1 MNLQLLIEIMVFMM
15 KVKEDIMLESE
26 GLLQII
32 NLKYNDMINYYKY

>member
-1 MNLQLLIEIMVFMM
+1 MMN
-15 KVKEDIMLESE
+15 VKEDIMLEFE